1 MTTETYRR
9 RAWELA
15 IGQYGY
21 VTTADARELGIPVI
35 ELGKL
40 AARGQIRHVAYGLY
54 RFDELPP
61 THYDQF
67 FEAVAR
73 VGGDAH
79 LTGDAVLALHNL
91 ALVNPRQ
98 IRVGT
103 TRRVRAKLPG
113 WIKVVREMV
122 DPNDLTRYEL
132 IPSTTVAHAIRSCR
146 GTVMSDRLL
155 TAVNDARREGL
166 ITADEEHELRNELRG
181 AA

>member
-1 MTTETYRR
+1 M
-9 RAWELA
+9 
-15 IGQYGY
+15 GQYGY
-21 VTTADARELGIPVI
+21 VTAADAHELGIPMV

-54 RFDELPP
+54 RFDDLPP

-73 VGGDAH
+73 VGDDAH
-79 LTGDAVLALHNL
+79 LTGDAVLALHTL

-103 TRRVRAKLPG
+103 TRRVRAKLPD
-113 WIKVVREMV
+113 WIKVVNETV
-122 DPNDLTRYEL
+122 DPGDLTRYEL
-132 IPSTTVAHAIRSCR
+132 IPSTTVAHAIRACQ

-155 TAVNDARREGL
+155 TAIDEARRQGL
-166 ITADEEHELRNELRG
+166 VTATEERQLRQELRDPP
-181 AA
+181 

>member
-21 VTTADARELGIPVI
+21 ATTADARALGIPVV

-122 DPNDLTRYEL
+122 DPDDLTRYEL
-132 IPSTTVAHAIRSCR
+132 IPSTTVAHAIRACR

-166 ITADEEHELRNELRG
+166 ITVDEENELRDELRG